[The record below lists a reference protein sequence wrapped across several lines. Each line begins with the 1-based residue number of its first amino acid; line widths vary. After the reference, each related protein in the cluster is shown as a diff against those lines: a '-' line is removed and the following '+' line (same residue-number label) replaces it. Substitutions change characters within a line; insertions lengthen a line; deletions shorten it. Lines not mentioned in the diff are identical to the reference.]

1 MTSFTTIDLEFGAA
15 ARQAW
20 HPSEKRASSGP
31 APAPAPAPVDGS
43 IARVHAMA
51 RVRLV
56 HVRVLAAFTST
67 LMGALSTGHVAL
79 RQKKASLGG
88 MRKSP
93 AGHGPRTI
101 LSAQQVGPD
110 FPLFSSHQIP
120 IPAEDLESLVLGP
133 PQPKHDPYQACIA
146 LTMRRRRTFLSRDSE
161 ESAFARPS
169 EEWDLHDANAL
180 VEGQR
185 FWLEAMTDHM

>member
-67 LMGALSTGHVAL
+67 LMVTV
-79 RQKKASLGG
+79 
-88 MRKSP
+88 
-93 AGHGPRTI
+93 
-101 LSAQQVGPD
+101 
-110 FPLFSSHQIP
+110 
-120 IPAEDLESLVLGP
+120 LVP
-133 PQPKHDPYQACIA
+133 FVYP
-146 LTMRRRRTFLSRDSE
+146 
-161 ESAFARPS
+161 
-169 EEWDLHDANAL
+169 
-180 VEGQR
+180 
-185 FWLEAMTDHM
+185 WLEGFHSSGPEPTT